1 MDHGSCFHS
10 FRNSISNHPLTC
22 PFDSFLLKA
31 LSSLCFLSADVFLG
45 WIWVT
50 MVVDIRENAWPWRID
65 SHVLFTYV
73 NSGSILFNIS
83 ANTNP
88 MDPFSSGKFLCFFGS
103 TSLNDDDRLGILPT
117 PKCQK
122 SPGRTSTL
130 CSILAAQHIR
140 NHFPAIP
147 SRPLL
152 HDLNRKDPWI
162 LVMIYCYQQFLGE
175 LPSRELTYPPKMAFW
190 RWFSF
195 SQGGIC

>member
-103 TSLNDDDRLGILPT
+103 TSLNDDDRLGILQP
-117 PKCQK
+117 Q
-122 SPGRTSTL
+122 S
-130 CSILAAQHIR
+130 AR
-140 NHFPAIP
+140 NHLDGRLHSAV
-147 SRPLL
+147 SWLL
-152 HDLNRKDPWI
+152 NTFGITFL
-162 LVMIYCYQQFLGE
+162 QFQVGHYFMTWTE
-175 LPSRELTYPPKMAFW
+175 KTHGF
-190 RWFSF
+190 
-195 SQGGIC
+195 